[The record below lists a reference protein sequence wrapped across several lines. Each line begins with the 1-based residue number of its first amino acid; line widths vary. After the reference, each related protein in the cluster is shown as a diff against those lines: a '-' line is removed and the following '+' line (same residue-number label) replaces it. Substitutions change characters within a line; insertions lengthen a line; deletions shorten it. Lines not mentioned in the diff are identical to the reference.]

1 MDVWW
6 GGPTEDKETERE
18 EYATDHHWGK
28 TGFGDG
34 AVRVQDELAGVEF
47 VVAGGGA
54 GISMWYPSLCALER
68 ELGETYRMFAVPP
81 KIVPRRSAR
90 KGSLV

>member
-1 MDVWW
+1 MDGWW

-47 VVAGGGA
+47 VVA
-54 GISMWYPSLCALER
+54 R
-68 ELGETYRMFAVPP
+68 VRV
-81 KIVPRRSAR
+81 
-90 KGSLV
+90 